1 MPDWLYSIL
10 QIILFIVCLST
21 LVLIHEAGHLAA
33 AKIFKV
39 YCADFSIGFGKA
51 FLHKKRKKGETY
63 FSLRII
69 PFGGYVAMAGEE
81 GELEG
86 IDVPKERTINGIK
99 KWKAA
104 IIMSA
109 GILMNLVA
117 SILLLYISNQCFI
130 TPILSID
137 AFDVEKDSIA
147 EKAGITSFNYD
158 TMSGNIFSVYSSS
171 KNGVAYYIYS
181 FDSFVTF
188 EDETTLNVVG
198 VVNDSDVSLVDLTF
212 DQSIKYYTYN
222 LTDKVDSSDLIEVDI
237 NFDNMVSASSINSN
251 QSPVK
256 NLTLN
261 LHSIAA
267 GNDNDFYCLGCGENL
282 TSDEIVFN
290 DAGHMYHSHCPH
302 PLLCDGTSLVRK
314 NVKNNG
320 KYSLILNVEK
330 DENGNKTFQNSGLKF
345 DLHEYWQ
352 SFTQAWTNT
361 FKQFA
366 NGSGLIFKTLGG
378 LFIGQGWN
386 NVGSV
391 VSIYTSSKN
400 VISITGKYA
409 PTYLT
414 YYWGIISVNLAIFN
428 LLPFPGLDG
437 WQLLVLAIE
446 GITRKKIPDKV
457 KVIVSYIGLALLF
470 GLMIVLLIKDVIGLF

>member
-158 TMSGNIFSVYSSS
+158 TMSG
-171 KNGVAYYIYS
+171 K
-181 FDSFVTF
+181 
-188 EDETTLNVVG
+188 
-198 VVNDSDVSLVDLTF
+198 
-212 DQSIKYYTYN
+212 
-222 LTDKVDSSDLIEVDI
+222 
-237 NFDNMVSASSINSN
+237 
-251 QSPVK
+251 
-256 NLTLN
+256 
-261 LHSIAA
+261 
-267 GNDNDFYCLGCGENL
+267 CGR
-282 TSDEIVFN
+282 SCKRF
-290 DAGHMYHSHCPH
+290 
-302 PLLCDGTSLVRK
+302 
-314 NVKNNG
+314 
-320 KYSLILNVEK
+320 
-330 DENGNKTFQNSGLKF
+330 
-345 DLHEYWQ
+345 
-352 SFTQAWTNT
+352 
-361 FKQFA
+361 
-366 NGSGLIFKTLGG
+366 
-378 LFIGQGWN
+378 
-386 NVGSV
+386 
-391 VSIYTSSKN
+391 
-400 VISITGKYA
+400 
-409 PTYLT
+409 
-414 YYWGIISVNLAIFN
+414 
-428 LLPFPGLDG
+428 
-437 WQLLVLAIE
+437 
-446 GITRKKIPDKV
+446 
-457 KVIVSYIGLALLF
+457 
-470 GLMIVLLIKDVIGLF
+470 